1 MIIPITN
8 SIGMSNPATINS
20 IDIIKNNGM
29 ITGQNNQ
36 NNTCSQGFH
45 LGLSVNSSVTLY
57 PNIVYTMPTHIHANT
72 NNINPNIVIIP
83 PLLFVIQAYRRTDL
97 NSCL

>member
-1 MIIPITN
+1 MINPITN
-8 SIGMSNPATINS
+8 NTGYSNPATINS
-20 IDIIKNNGM
+20 IDAIKNNGM

-36 NNTCSQGFH
+36 NNACSQGFH

-57 PNIVYTMPTHIHANT
+57 PNTVYTAPTHIHAST

-83 PLLFVIQAYRRTDL
+83 PLLFVKQAYRHTDL
-97 NSCL
+97 NSYL

>member
-1 MIIPITN
+1 MN
-8 SIGMSNPATINS
+8 NPATINS
-20 IDIIKNNGM
+20 IDAIKNNGM
-29 ITGQNNQ
+29 TIGQNNQ
-36 NNTCSQGFH
+36 NNACSQGFH

-57 PNIVYTMPTHIHANT
+57 PNTVYTTPTHIHASN

-83 PLLFVIQAYRRTDL
+83 PLLFVIQACRRTDL

>member
-8 SIGMSNPATINS
+8 SIGMSNPATIKS
-20 IDIIKNNGM
+20 IDAIKNNGM

-36 NNTCSQGFH
+36 NNACSQGFH
-45 LGLSVNSSVTLY
+45 FGLSVNSSVTLY
-57 PNIVYTMPTHIHANT
+57 PNMVYTMPTHMHTNT

-83 PLLFVIQAYRRTDL
+83 PLLFVKQAYRRTDL
-97 NSCL
+97 GTTP